1 MRVTVFFGL
10 DYLLTGWCAVA
21 VHRERFGPW
30 LKWMP
35 RALLL
40 VGACGRG
47 ALLADP
53 QGADGAEA
61 VRIWD
66 LLLAGKFTG
75 LVIIALSFVA
85 FGLIVYYFLTIRKG
99 LLLPEDL
106 LLRVHEA
113 LRHGRLREA
122 SERCR
127 HDRSLIGRILTAG
140 LREGGESRE
149 RIRQAMEDAGGDEVL
164 RLQRRISYLSLIGTI
179 APMLGL
185 YGTVIGMIRSFN
197 TIAQKAG
204 VPKPSELA
212 EGISQAL
219 VTTWLGLFVAIPA
232 MFFYGILL
240 NRVAGLALE
249 AGETAEELMAPL
261 LRRRTAE
268 TRSDEAD
275 RPAGPEKRP

>member
-10 DYLLTGWCAVA
+10 DCLLAGWCAV
-21 VHRERFGPW
+21 VVDQEGFGRW
-30 LKWMP
+30 STWALG
-35 RALLL
+35 ALLL
-40 VGACGRG
+40 VGAPGG
-47 ALLADP
+47 GEILADP
-53 QGADGAEA
+53 QAGDGAEA
-61 VRIWD
+61 VRLWD

-75 LVIIALSFVA
+75 LLIIALSFVA

-113 LRHGRLREA
+113 LHHGRFREA
-122 SERCR
+122 SENCR

-140 LREGGESRE
+140 LRERGESRQ
-149 RIRQAMEDAGGDEVL
+149 RVRQAMEDAGGDEVL

-179 APMLGL
+179 SPMLGL

-249 AGETAEELMAPL
+249 AGEVAEELMAPL
-261 LRRRTAE
+261 LRRRTAKAGP
-268 TRSDEAD
+268 DEAD
-275 RPAGPEKRP
+275 LPADPEKRP

>member
-10 DYLLTGWCAVA
+10 DSLLVGWCTV
-21 VHRERFGPW
+21 VVRQEGFGLW
-30 LKWMP
+30 LTWALG
-35 RALLL
+35 ALLL
-40 VGACGRG
+40 VGAQGGG

-53 QGADGAEA
+53 QGSDGAEA
-61 VRIWD
+61 VRLWD
-66 LLLAGKFTG
+66 LVLAGKLTG

-113 LRHGRLREA
+113 LRRGRLGEA

-127 HDRSLIGRILTAG
+127 HDRSLIGRILSAG
-140 LREGGESRE
+140 LRERGEGRE
-149 RIRQAMEDAGGDEVL
+149 RVRQAMEDAGGDEVL

-179 APMLGL
+179 TPMLGL

-261 LRRRTAE
+261 LRRRTVK
-268 TRSDEAD
+268 TQPDEAGYA
-275 RPAGPEKRP
+275 AGSEKRP

>member
-10 DYLLTGWCAVA
+10 DSLLAGWCTVA
-21 VHRERFGPW
+21 VHRERFGLWPPW
-30 LKWMP
+30 VLG
-35 RALLL
+35 AVVL
-40 VGACGRG
+40 VGAHGGG
-47 ALLADP
+47 ALLAHP
-53 QGADGAEA
+53 QGTDGPEA
-61 VRIWD
+61 VRFWD
-66 LLLAGKFTG
+66 LLLAGKVTG
-75 LVIIALSFVA
+75 LVIITLSFVA

-106 LLRVHEA
+106 LLKVHEV
-113 LRHGRLREA
+113 LRHGRFQEA

-127 HDRSLIGRILTAG
+127 HDRSLVGCILSAG
-140 LREGGESRE
+140 LRERGESRE

-179 APMLGL
+179 SPMLGL

-249 AGETAEELMAPL
+249 AGETSEELMAPL

-268 TRSDEAD
+268 TRPDEAD
-275 RPAGPEKRP
+275 RPAGSEKHP